1 MTETIDTEHTENART
16 YRSTPTTEM
25 VTDNTLTAITKWKYT
40 WKNGGGCNETCDFAQ
55 LKAYATDEH
64 IRLLISKFQQS
75 GWRETTKASSF
86 RFIRQVLSHAF
97 DRQSGKQKAKVEFS
111 PATCTQYIHAAYLSM
126 ASTGVG
132 LNGKPIKAGTL
143 GWMGSNLNSICK
155 KFGFG
160 LIPKAARNL
169 DTRSASL
176 DSNNYTPKQLRSI
189 GFALL
194 TDRKVLLARYQ
205 DESLTEAQR
214 KLAFDRLVCN
224 AVFLTIYYLGT
235 GQTETLSMF
244 LDDEWV
250 CKNSVSGRISIEG
263 FKTRGNKVE
272 LRSFTPRATCKHFF
286 ESHLALSRAHS
297 ISLGLDKHYL
307 FRKMNGM
314 TPTGNNFKRYSQD
327 YLVNHSERIQLLIKE
342 NPDFRLNCNL
352 LKSSIKQYAEQ
363 KLGRSKAAENTRNA
377 PATYD
382 NSKYGK
388 ISKGEAGSQ
397 LALGGT
403 ALQFLGENPDGGAV
417 VAVAKAKEAIGV
429 VISREEFCALKEA
442 DAERRIVENQ
452 NGGFCKGANTPQ
464 KKEFQKTVDR
474 SAILS
479 DEDKSQLGCGF
490 VVKCFGCTNFGVV
503 DDPHDIWRLLSFE
516 QRLNEAMA
524 VHQNVEH
531 FIANF
536 GEVKA
541 NLNKL
546 KARFKKTNLKAAMKL
561 LERECHPLWDENSVM
576 DIFRGL
582 GHV

>member
-1 MTETIDTEHTENART
+1 MTEVIDTEQTERART

-25 VTDNTLTAITKWKYT
+25 VTDNTLIAITKWKYV
-40 WKNGGGCNETCDFAQ
+40 WKNGGGGNSTCDFAQ

-75 GWRETTKASSF
+75 GWRETSKSANF
-86 RFIRQVLSHAF
+86 RYIRQVLSRAF
-97 DRQSGKQKAKVEFS
+97 NTQSGKQKVKVQLS
-111 PATCTQYIHAAYLSM
+111 PETCTQYIHAAYLSM

-132 LNGKPIKAGTL
+132 LNGKPIKAKTL
-143 GWMGSNLNSICK
+143 GWLSSNLNSICK

-160 LIPKAARNL
+160 TIPKAARNL

-189 GFALL
+189 AFALL
-194 TDRKVLLARYQ
+194 ADRKALLARYQ
-205 DESLTEAQR
+205 DESLPEAQR
-214 KLAFDRLVCN
+214 RTAFNRLVYN
-224 AVFLTIYYLGT
+224 AMFITIYYLGT
-235 GQTETLSMF
+235 GRTETLSMF

-250 CKNSVSGRISIEG
+250 CKKSGAGRISIEG
-263 FKTRGNKVE
+263 FKARGNKVE
-272 LRSFTPRATCKHFF
+272 QRSFTPRASCKRFF
-286 ESHLALSRAHS
+286 ESHLSLSKAHS
-297 ISLGLDKHYL
+297 VSLGLDKHYL
-307 FRKMNGM
+307 FRKANGM
-314 TPTGNNFKRYSQD
+314 VPNSNNFNNYSQN
-327 YLVNHSERIQLLIKE
+327 YLVNYSERIQLLIKE

-377 PATYD
+377 PQTYD

-388 ISKGEAGSQ
+388 VSKGEARSQ
-397 LALGGT
+397 LALGLT
-403 ALQFLGENPDGGAV
+403 ALHNLGKNPDGGTV
-417 VAVAKAKEAIGV
+417 IAVAQAKEAVGL
-429 VISREEFCALKEA
+429 VISHEEWEVLKEA
-442 DAERRIVENQ
+442 AAEYGVVKNQ

-464 KKEFQKTVDR
+464 KKEFQKNVDK
-474 SAILS
+474 SDFLS
-479 DEDKSQLGCGF
+479 DEEKSQLGCGF
-490 VVKCFGCTNFGVV
+490 VVKCFGCSNFGVV

-516 QRLNEAMA
+516 QRLNEAMV

-531 FIANF
+531 FITNF

-546 KARFKKTNLKAAMKL
+546 KARFKKAHLKAAMKL

-576 DIFRGL
+576 DIFRG
-582 GHV
+582 

>member
-1 MTETIDTEHTENART
+1 MTEMIDTEHTENART

-25 VTDNTLTAITKWKYT
+25 VTDNTLTAITKWKYV
-40 WKNGGGCNETCDFAQ
+40 WKGGSGGNSTCDFAQ
-55 LKAYATDEH
+55 LKAYATDGH

-75 GWRETTKASSF
+75 GWRESSKVTNF
-86 RFIRQVLSHAF
+86 LFIRQVLSHAF
-97 DRQSGKQKAKVEFS
+97 DSQSGKQKAKVQFS
-111 PATCTQYIHAAYLSM
+111 PETCTQYIHAIYLSM

-132 LNGKPIKAGTL
+132 LNGKPVQAKTL
-143 GWMGSNLNSICK
+143 GWQGSNLNSICK

-160 LIPKAARNL
+160 TIPKAARNL

-176 DSNNYTPKQLRSI
+176 DSNNYTSKQLRSI
-189 GFALL
+189 AFALL
-194 TDRKVLLARYQ
+194 ADRKALLARYQ
-205 DESLTEAQR
+205 DESLTEHQR
-214 KLAFDRLVCN
+214 KIAFDRLVCN

-235 GQTETLSMF
+235 GQAETLSMF

-250 CKNSVSGRISIEG
+250 CKKSGAGRISIEG

-272 LRSFTPRATCKHFF
+272 LRSFTPRASCKHFF
-286 ESHLALSRAHS
+286 ESHLALSKAHS

-314 TPTGNNFKRYSQD
+314 TPNVLNLHVYSQD
-327 YLVNHSERIQLLIKE
+327 YLVNRSERIQLLIE
-342 NPDFRLNCNL
+342 QNPDFRLNCNL

-388 ISKGEAGSQ
+388 ISRDEARGQ
-397 LALGGT
+397 LALGAT
-403 ALQFLGENPDGGAV
+403 ALQFLGENPDGGTV
-417 VAVAKAKEAIGV
+417 IAVAQAKEAIGV
-429 VISREEFCALKEA
+429 VISHEEWEALREA
-442 DAERRIVENQ
+442 DTNLDVVKNQ
-452 NGGFCKGANTPQ
+452 NGGFCKGADTPQ
-464 KKEFQKTVDR
+464 KREFKKTVDK
-474 SAILS
+474 SGILS
-479 DEDKSQLGCGF
+479 DTEKSQLGCGF
-490 VVKCFGCTNFGVV
+490 VVKCFGCANFGVV

-516 QRLNEAMA
+516 LRLNEAMM

-531 FIANF
+531 FITNF

-546 KARFKKTNLKAAMKL
+546 KARFKKAHLKAAMKL

-576 DIFRGL
+576 DIFRG
-582 GHV
+582 

>member
-1 MTETIDTEHTENART
+1 MTEMIDTEHTENART
-16 YRSTPTTEM
+16 YRSAPTTEM
-25 VTDNTLTAITKWKYT
+25 VTDNTLTAITKWKYA
-40 WKNGGGCNETCDFAQ
+40 WKDGGGRNLTCDFAQ
-55 LKAYATDEH
+55 LKTYASDEH

-75 GWRETTKASSF
+75 GWRESSKVMNF
-86 RFIRQVLSHAF
+86 SLIRQVLGHAF
-97 DRQSGKQKAKVEFS
+97 DSQSGKQKAKVQFS
-111 PATCTQYIHAAYLSM
+111 PETCTQYIHAIYLSM

-132 LNGKPIKAGTL
+132 LNGKPIKAKTL
-143 GWMGSNLNSICK
+143 GWQGSNLSSICR

-160 LIPKAARNL
+160 TIPKAARNL

-189 GFALL
+189 AFALL
-194 TDRKVLLARYQ
+194 ADRKALLARHQ
-205 DESLTEAQR
+205 DESLSEAQR

-250 CKNSVSGRISIEG
+250 CKKSGAGRISLEG

-272 LRSFTPRATCKHFF
+272 LRSFTPRASCKHFF
-286 ESHLALSRAHS
+286 ESHLALSKEHS

-314 TPTGNNFKRYSQD
+314 APNVLNLHVYSQD
-327 YLVNHSERIQLLIKE
+327 YLVNRSERIQLLIE
-342 NPDFRLNCNL
+342 QNPDFRLNCNL

-388 ISKGEAGSQ
+388 ISRDEARGQ
-397 LALGGT
+397 LALGAT

-417 VAVAKAKEAIGV
+417 IAVAQAKEAVGV
-429 VISREEFCALKEA
+429 VISHEEWEALREA
-442 DAERRIVENQ
+442 DTNHHVVKNQ
-452 NGGFCKGANTPQ
+452 NGGFCKGAETPQ
-464 KKEFQKTVDR
+464 KKEFKKTVDK
-474 SAILS
+474 SGILS
-479 DEDKSQLGCGF
+479 DAEKSQLGCGF
-490 VVKCFGCTNFGVV
+490 VVKCFGCANFGVV

-516 QRLNEAMA
+516 QRLNEAMM

-531 FIANF
+531 FITNF

-546 KARFKKTNLKAAMKL
+546 KARFKKAHLKAAMKL

-576 DIFRGL
+576 DIFRG
-582 GHV
+582 

>member
-1 MTETIDTEHTENART
+1 MTEVIDTEQTERART

-25 VTDNTLTAITKWKYT
+25 VTDNTLIAITKWKYV
-40 WKNGGGCNETCDFAQ
+40 WKNSGGGNSTCDFAQ

-75 GWRETTKASSF
+75 GWRETSKSTNF
-86 RFIRQVLSHAF
+86 RYIRQVLSRAF
-97 DRQSGKQKAKVEFS
+97 NTQSGKQKVKVQLS
-111 PATCTQYIHAAYLSM
+111 PETCTQYIHAAYLSM

-132 LNGKPIKAGTL
+132 LNGKPIKAKTL
-143 GWMGSNLNSICK
+143 GWLSSNLNSICK

-160 LIPKAARNL
+160 TIPKAARNL

-189 GFALL
+189 AFALL
-194 TDRKVLLARYQ
+194 ADRKALLARYQ
-205 DESLTEAQR
+205 DESLPEAQR
-214 KLAFDRLVCN
+214 RTAFNRLVYN
-224 AVFLTIYYLGT
+224 AMFITIYYLGT
-235 GQTETLSMF
+235 GRTETLSMF

-250 CKNSVSGRISIEG
+250 CKKSGAGRISIEG
-263 FKTRGNKVE
+263 FKARGNKVE
-272 LRSFTPRATCKHFF
+272 QRSFTPRASCKRFF
-286 ESHLALSRAHS
+286 ESHLSLSKAHS
-297 ISLGLDKHYL
+297 VSLGLDKHYL
-307 FRKMNGM
+307 FRKANGM
-314 TPTGNNFKRYSQD
+314 VPNSNNFNNYSQN
-327 YLVNHSERIQLLIKE
+327 YLVNYSERIQLLIKE

-377 PATYD
+377 PQTYD

-388 ISKGEAGSQ
+388 VSKGEARSQ
-397 LALGGT
+397 LALGLT
-403 ALQFLGENPDGGAV
+403 ALHNLGKNPDGGTV
-417 VAVAKAKEAIGV
+417 IAVAQAKEAVGL
-429 VISREEFCALKEA
+429 VISHEEWEVLKEA
-442 DAERRIVENQ
+442 AAEYGVVKNQ

-464 KKEFQKTVDR
+464 KKEFQKNVDK
-474 SAILS
+474 SDFLS
-479 DEDKSQLGCGF
+479 DEEKSQLGCGF
-490 VVKCFGCTNFGVV
+490 VVKCFGCSNFGVV

-516 QRLNEAMA
+516 QRLNEAMV

-531 FIANF
+531 FITNF

-546 KARFKKTNLKAAMKL
+546 KARFKKAHLKAAMKL

-576 DIFRGL
+576 DIFRG
-582 GHV
+582 

>member
-1 MTETIDTEHTENART
+1 MTEVIDTEQTERART

-25 VTDNTLTAITKWKYT
+25 VTDNTLIAITKWKYV
-40 WKNGGGCNETCDFAQ
+40 WKNGGGGNSTCDFAQ

-75 GWRETTKASSF
+75 GWRETSKSANF
-86 RFIRQVLSHAF
+86 RYIRQVLSRAF
-97 DRQSGKQKAKVEFS
+97 NTQSGKQKVKVQLS
-111 PATCTQYIHAAYLSM
+111 PETCTQYIHAAYLSM

-132 LNGKPIKAGTL
+132 LNGKPIKAKTL
-143 GWMGSNLNSICK
+143 GWLSSNLNSICK

-160 LIPKAARNL
+160 TIPKAARNL

-189 GFALL
+189 AFALL
-194 TDRKVLLARYQ
+194 ADRKALLARYQ
-205 DESLTEAQR
+205 DESLPEAQR
-214 KLAFDRLVCN
+214 RTAFNRLVYN
-224 AVFLTIYYLGT
+224 ATFITIYYLGT
-235 GQTETLSMF
+235 GRTETLSMF

-250 CKNSVSGRISIEG
+250 CKKSGAGRISIEG
-263 FKTRGNKVE
+263 FKARGNKVE
-272 LRSFTPRATCKHFF
+272 QRSFTPRASCKRFF
-286 ESHLALSRAHS
+286 ESHLSLSKAHS
-297 ISLGLDKHYL
+297 VSLGLDKHYL
-307 FRKMNGM
+307 FRKANGM
-314 TPTGNNFKRYSQD
+314 VPNSNNFNNYSQN
-327 YLVNHSERIQLLIKE
+327 YLVNYSERIQLLIKE

-377 PATYD
+377 PQTYD

-388 ISKGEAGSQ
+388 VSKGEARSQ
-397 LALGGT
+397 LALGLT
-403 ALQFLGENPDGGAV
+403 ALHNLGKNPDGGTV
-417 VAVAKAKEAIGV
+417 IAVAQAKEAVGL
-429 VISREEFCALKEA
+429 VISHEEWEVLKEA
-442 DAERRIVENQ
+442 AAEYGVVKNQ

-464 KKEFQKTVDR
+464 KKEFQKNVDK
-474 SAILS
+474 SDFLS
-479 DEDKSQLGCGF
+479 DEEKSQLGCGF
-490 VVKCFGCTNFGVV
+490 VVKCFGCSNFGVV

-516 QRLNEAMA
+516 QRLNEAMV

-531 FIANF
+531 FITNF

-546 KARFKKTNLKAAMKL
+546 KARFKKAHLKAAMKL

-576 DIFRGL
+576 DIFRG
-582 GHV
+582 

>member
-1 MTETIDTEHTENART
+1 VTEVIDTEQTERART

-25 VTDNTLTAITKWKYT
+25 VTDNTLIAITKWKYV
-40 WKNGGGCNETCDFAQ
+40 WKNSGGGNSTCDFAQ

-75 GWRETTKASSF
+75 GWRETSKSTNF
-86 RFIRQVLSHAF
+86 RYIRQVLSRAF
-97 DRQSGKQKAKVEFS
+97 NTQSGKQKVKVQLS
-111 PATCTQYIHAAYLSM
+111 PETCTQYIHAAYLSM

-132 LNGKPIKAGTL
+132 LNGKPIKAKTL
-143 GWMGSNLNSICK
+143 GWLSSNLNSICK

-160 LIPKAARNL
+160 TIPKAARNL

-189 GFALL
+189 AFALL
-194 TDRKVLLARYQ
+194 ADRKALLARYQ
-205 DESLTEAQR
+205 DESLPEAQR
-214 KLAFDRLVCN
+214 RTAFNRLVYN
-224 AVFLTIYYLGT
+224 AMFITIYYLGT
-235 GQTETLSMF
+235 GRTETLSMF

-250 CKNSVSGRISIEG
+250 CKKSGAGRISIEG
-263 FKTRGNKVE
+263 FKARGNKVE
-272 LRSFTPRATCKHFF
+272 QRSFTPRASCKRFF
-286 ESHLALSRAHS
+286 ESHLSLSKAHS
-297 ISLGLDKHYL
+297 VSLGLDKHYL
-307 FRKMNGM
+307 FRKANGM
-314 TPTGNNFKRYSQD
+314 VPNSNNFNNYSQN
-327 YLVNHSERIQLLIKE
+327 YLVNYSERIQLLIKE

-377 PATYD
+377 PQTYD

-388 ISKGEAGSQ
+388 VSKGEARSQ
-397 LALGGT
+397 LALGLT
-403 ALQFLGENPDGGAV
+403 ALHNLGKNPDGGTV
-417 VAVAKAKEAIGV
+417 IAVAQAKEAVGL
-429 VISREEFCALKEA
+429 VISHEEWEVLKEA
-442 DAERRIVENQ
+442 AAEYGVVKNQ

-464 KKEFQKTVDR
+464 KKEFQKNVDK
-474 SAILS
+474 SDFLS
-479 DEDKSQLGCGF
+479 DEEKSQLGCGF
-490 VVKCFGCTNFGVV
+490 VVKCFGCSNFGVV

-516 QRLNEAMA
+516 QRLNEAMV

-531 FIANF
+531 FITNF

-546 KARFKKTNLKAAMKL
+546 KARFKKAHLKAAMKL

-576 DIFRGL
+576 DIFRG
-582 GHV
+582 